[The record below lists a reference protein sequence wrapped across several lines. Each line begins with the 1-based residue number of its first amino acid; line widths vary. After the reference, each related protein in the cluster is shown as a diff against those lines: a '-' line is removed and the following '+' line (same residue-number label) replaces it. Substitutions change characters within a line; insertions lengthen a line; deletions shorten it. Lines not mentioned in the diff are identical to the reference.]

1 MIKDISYKNYKK
13 KSDVHGTVLYPA
25 TMIAPVQHDFLKS
38 IMTDEQIE
46 SVFDPF
52 FGSGTSLYEAML
64 LDSNVNLVGCD
75 INPLAFLITETKLR
89 GIDSEY
95 IDEDIKQL
103 GDYINTLQPDNY
115 TFLNIDKWFRV
126 DIANDLRII
135 RQSIM
140 TIENEKNRK
149 FFWCMLSDNIRK
161 YSNSRSSTYK
171 LHIKDKDKI
180 NGMENNVCK
189 DFLKSVDK
197 NRYFFNYCAKNI
209 ELYKEDILST
219 IFRFKDNKFDI
230 SITSP
235 PYGDNATT
243 VTYGQ
248 FSSLSLRWI
257 DPKDLCLE
265 GWELDNYSI
274 IDSKSMGG
282 IAKDICLDVQQ
293 MKILEPYIYGIAV
306 PKQKKVY
313 SFFEDYFYFLNQL
326 CRVTRKYIVLTLG
339 NRRVDNRLIDLTDIT
354 FQYLEM
360 NGFVNISRA
369 SREIPNKRIPCTTS
383 SVKNESVPS
392 MNEEY
397 VLVHKKMDS

>member
-1 MIKDISYKNYKK
+1 MVKDISYKDYKK

-38 IMTDEQIE
+38 IMADEQID
-46 SVFDPF
+46 SIFDPF

-64 LDSNVNLVGCD
+64 LDSNVKLVGCD

-89 GIDSEY
+89 GIDTEY
-95 IDEDIKQL
+95 IDKDIKQL
-103 GDYINTLQPDNY
+103 EDYINTFQPDNY
-115 TFLNIDKWFRV
+115 TFFNIDKWFRE

-140 TIENEKNRK
+140 TIDNEKNRK
-149 FFWCMLSDNIRK
+149 YFWCMLSDVIRK

-180 NGMENNVCK
+180 NGMENHICEE
-189 DFLKSVDK
+189 FLKSVDE
-197 NRYFFNYCAKNI
+197 NRYFYYQCSKHI
-209 ELYKEDILST
+209 ELYKEDILS
-219 IFRFKDNKFDI
+219 IISHFKDNKFDI

-282 IAKDICLDVQQ
+282 TVKDICLNMQQ
-293 MKILEPYIYGIAV
+293 MKILEPYITGITV

-313 SFFEDYFYFLNQL
+313 LFFDDYFNFLNQL
-326 CRVTRKYIVLTLG
+326 CRVTKKYLVLTLG
-339 NRRVDNRLIDLTDIT
+339 NRRVDNKLIDLTDIT

-360 NGFVNISRA
+360 NGFVNISIA
-369 SREIPNKRIPCTTS
+369 SREIPKKRIPRTTS
-383 SVKNESVPS
+383 SVKDESVPS

-397 VLVHKKMDS
+397 VLVHKKIDS